1 MFDLNLISVIICTHN
16 RCESLRD
23 ALESLLGQRG
33 NGNFQYEVIV
43 VDNNSVD
50 MTKEVVMSFKKRFE
64 ERLRYLFEPRQGKP
78 YALNKGIKVAKGDII
93 AFTDDD
99 VAVDK
104 RWLKTINQTFAKYNC
119 MAMGG
124 RVLPIRSFKP
134 PPWIQVRGLYR
145 ILAAVTSFDRG
156 KQIKHLK
163 YGDYP
168 PIGANFAFRNIAFKK
183 YGLFDTN
190 LGYRG
195 GGLIGGEDN
204 EFSNRL
210 LKNSESFMYIPDAV
224 VYHSVDERKFKKSFC
239 RKWYFSLGRG
249 SQRREEYPQDGI
261 RYFNIPRYLFK
272 QLSQNISK
280 WMLAL
285 LTFRKTNIVFY
296 YELHV
301 LYVLGK
307 IYANFFEKKQ
317 LKDRACYANS
327 KCNNS
332 GL

>member
-1 MFDLNLISVIICTHN
+1 MSDLNLISVIICTHN
-16 RCESLRD
+16 RCESLKGT
-23 ALESLLGQRG
+23 LESLLGQRG
-33 NGNFQYEVIV
+33 NGDFQYEVIV
-43 VDNNSVD
+43 VDNNSKD
-50 MTKEVVMSFKKRFE
+50 MTKEVVMSFKKRLE
-64 ERLRYLFEPRQGKP
+64 ERLRYVFEGNLGLS
-78 YALNKGIKVAKGDII
+78 YARNKGIEESGGEII

-99 VAVDK
+99 VAVAK
-104 RWLKTINQTFAKYNC
+104 NWLKTINDTFCRYNC

-134 PPWIQVRGLYR
+134 PAWIQVSGPYR

-156 KQIKHLK
+156 NRIKQLK

-168 PIGANFAFRNIAFKK
+168 PIGANFAFRRIAFKK
-183 YGLFDTN
+183 YGLFDVN
-190 LGYRG
+190 LGNKG
-195 GGLIGGEDN
+195 SGIIAGDDN

-210 LKNSESFMYIPDAV
+210 LKNNESFIYAPEVI

-249 SQRREEYPQDGI
+249 SQRRKEYPQDGI

-272 QLSQNISK
+272 QLLQNISK
-280 WMLAL
+280 WMAAL
-285 LTFRKTNIVFY
+285 VTFRKTNIVFY

-307 IYANFFEKKQ
+307 IYANFFEKKAIKGSCMLCQ
-317 LKDRACYANS
+317 Q
-327 KCNNS
+327 
-332 GL
+332 